1 MKSLSHIYLG
11 SLYITLAVLE
21 GVARA
26 DQWHSAPGS
35 RGLASETLRPPA
47 STTPAHLRINIQA
60 SDMKAMF
67 DEAST
72 LHFHTWRLPL

>member
-1 MKSLSHIYLG
+1 MGMKSLSHIYLG
-11 SLYITLAVLE
+11 SLYITLAKLE

-47 STTPAHLRINIQA
+47 STTLAHLRPETI
-60 SDMKAMF
+60 
-67 DEAST
+67 
-72 LHFHTWRLPL
+72 

>member
-47 STTPAHLRINIQA
+47 STSTPEAIQYIHLGSRHVA
-60 SDMKAMF
+60 DV
-67 DEAST
+67 
-72 LHFHTWRLPL
+72 